1 MWDWIV
7 AVISWGIFAGFLA
20 ALPFFAIRG
29 LWRLCQSID
38 LDLLFRGWEC
48 NVPRWQVPILFAGF
62 VIVPLI
68 TQGPVFSL
76 LTHYLVLWMLGSPHS
91 VK

>member
-1 MWDWIV
+1 MWDYTV
-7 AVISWGIFAGFLA
+7 AVVLWVGFIAALA
-20 ALPFFAIRG
+20 AFPFFTIRG

-48 NVPRWQVPILFAGF
+48 NVPAWQVPILFAGF
-62 VIVPLI
+62 VIVPLL

-76 LTHYLVLWMLGSPHS
+76 LMRYLMLQMVGHHS